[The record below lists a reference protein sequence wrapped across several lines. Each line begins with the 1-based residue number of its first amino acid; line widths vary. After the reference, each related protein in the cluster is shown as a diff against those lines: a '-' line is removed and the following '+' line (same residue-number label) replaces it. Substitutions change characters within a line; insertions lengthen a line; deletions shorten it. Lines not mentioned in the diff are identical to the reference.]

1 MEAGVSGVR
10 LRGLERED
18 GARMQWVL
26 LGVVVLA
33 VLFFA
38 FTAAAR
44 LLEKPWLAPWVRIGK
59 PVDKWGDRGTSR

>member
-1 MEAGVSGVR
+1 MEAGVSRVR

-33 VLFFA
+33 VLFFVL
-38 FTAAAR
+38 TAAAR
-44 LLEKPWLAPWVRIGK
+44 VLERPGLAPWVHWGK
-59 PVDKWGDRGTSR
+59 PVDKWRRQ